1 MTLPSSGAITL
12 QQIQSEYSTSGL
24 AASSTAAGLDPLPTS
39 MRDFMGLS
47 SASAYL
53 DSVYLNSV
61 HDDQDASIVQAFC
74 AVEFLSDGR
83 LELTEGDNSGFAV
96 PYINGGQWLST
107 SPGTVST
114 TVAQGWDIEFTKISG
129 PPDGIFTTNLPFG
142 GYREI
147 TSVGIAWGVRTQLGS
162 TEPGRYLL
170 VTIAPSGNPYMW
182 DERLEF
188 TASIYLHGTNTL
200 VATGYFELYAQAS
213 SMAPL

>member
-12 QQIQSEYSTSGL
+12 QQIQSEYGTSGL

-74 AVEFLSDGR
+74 TVEFLSDGR

-96 PYINGGQWLST
+96 PYINGGQWLTT

-114 TVAQGWDIEFTKISG
+114 TVAQGWDIEFTKIAG

-147 TSVGIAWGVRTQLGS
+147 TSVGTAWGVRTQLGS
-162 TEPGRYLL
+162 TVPARYLL

-188 TASIYLHGTNTL
+188 TANIYLHGTNTL

-213 SMAPL
+213 SMAPI

>member
-1 MTLPSSGAITL
+1 MALPTSAPITL
-12 QQIQSEYSTSGL
+12 LQIQSEFSAGSL
-24 AASSTAAGLDPLPTS
+24 AGASTAAGLDPLPTS
-39 MRDFMGLS
+39 MLDFLGLS

-61 HDDQDASIVQAFC
+61 YDDQDASIVQAFC
-74 AVEFLSDGR
+74 TVEFLSDGR
-83 LELTEGDNSGFAV
+83 LELTEGNNSGFAV
-96 PYINGGQWLST
+96 PYINGGQWLSS

-147 TSVGIAWGVRTQLGS
+147 TSVGTAWGVRTQLGS

-170 VTIAPSGNPYMW
+170 VTIATSGNPYMW
-182 DERLEF
+182 DEQLKF
-188 TASIYLHGTNTL
+188 TANIYLHGTNTL
-200 VATGYFELYAQAS
+200 VATGYFELYAQTS

>member
-1 MTLPSSGAITL
+1 
-12 QQIQSEYSTSGL
+12 
-24 AASSTAAGLDPLPTS
+24 
-39 MRDFMGLS
+39 
-47 SASAYL
+47 
-53 DSVYLNSV
+53 VYLNSV
-61 HDDQDASIVQAFC
+61 YDDQDASIVQAFC
-74 AVEFLSDGR
+74 TVEFLSDGR

-147 TSVGIAWGVRTQLGS
+147 TSVGTDWGTRYQLGS

-170 VTIAPSGNPYMW
+170 VTIATSGNPYMW
-182 DERLEF
+182 DEQLKF
-188 TASIYLHGTNTL
+188 TANIYLHGTNTL